1 MDNNFDERAFW
12 ENQLKPDLFK
22 PENGYQ
28 FDIEFDAD
36 SRMITLVPK
45 KEELK

>member
-12 ENQLKPDLFK
+12 ENQFKPDLFK

-28 FDIEFDAD
+28 FDVEFDAD

-45 KEELK
+45 KEESK